1 MMMSA
6 AQTIQWKVVQWLV
19 RNEFEGV
26 WTAPVMAKY
35 LLQYFHLK
43 GYGQNQ
49 SWPNI
54 CYNTF
59 IWRGMD
65 RTSHGQI
72 SVTILSFEGVW
83 TEPVM
88 AKYLLQY
95 FHLSDWQKPIK
106 KWRSTFEWSA
116 IYEEE
121 EKEEKIPSFMC
132 WERKIMKTVL
142 TIASLQ
148 IKNWTQDLM
157 HMEHKCYCFN
167 CDIHHLEKYYMFKVM
182 ISQGNISSAYII
194 SCLYISINF

>member
-59 IWRGMD
+59 ICLTGRSPLRSEGPHLNEVPFTKKKKKKRRYPHLCAERG
-65 RTSHGQI
+65 
-72 SVTILSFEGVW
+72 
-83 TEPVM
+83 
-88 AKYLLQY
+88 
-95 FHLSDWQKPIK
+95 
-106 KWRSTFEWSA
+106 RS
-116 IYEEE
+116 
-121 EKEEKIPSFMC
+121 
-132 WERKIMKTVL
+132 
-142 TIASLQ
+142 
-148 IKNWTQDLM
+148 
-157 HMEHKCYCFN
+157 
-167 CDIHHLEKYYMFKVM
+167 
-182 ISQGNISSAYII
+182 
-194 SCLYISINF
+194 